1 MDPFESGVTCL
12 DAKGGYSRRS
22 KTMLYFIINRY
33 QVIRMTELVHSLDP
47 GAYIA
52 ISEVADVFSSNNSSD

>member
-1 MDPFESGVTCL
+1 
-12 DAKGGYSRRS
+12 
-22 KTMLYFIINRY
+22 MLYFIINRY

-47 GAYIA
+47 SAYIA